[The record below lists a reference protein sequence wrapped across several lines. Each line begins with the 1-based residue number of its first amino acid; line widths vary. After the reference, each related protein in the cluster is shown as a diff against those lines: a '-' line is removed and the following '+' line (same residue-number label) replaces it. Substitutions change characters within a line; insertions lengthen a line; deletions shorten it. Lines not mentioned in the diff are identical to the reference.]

1 MTVATAN
8 ITDEVLHL
16 PRAARAFL
24 AEKLLESLDFDDAFP
39 VSTEW
44 MEEIHRRC
52 QELDEGKVNLIPAE
66 KVFADL
72 DREFK

>member
-1 MTVATAN
+1 MNVATAN
-8 ITDEVLHL
+8 ITDQALHL
-16 PRAARAFL
+16 PRESRAFL
-24 AEKLLESLDFDDAFP
+24 AEKLLESLDFDEAFP
-39 VSTEW
+39 VNAEW

-52 QELDEGKVNLIPAE
+52 RELDEGKVNLIPAE